1 MASGRR
7 GGVVLVLALLLA
19 VPAGASARLVTW
31 GSSLTASPTQTVSGN
46 WDGDVEF
53 WNTALGPGRA
63 SGVKPVVAA
72 PTSGRILKV
81 KLKTGN
87 DSRSVPLRFCVVQPL
102 GGGRFKVLTSSTPT
116 LNLPAHSP
124 GIHTFALTPPHVK
137 YGMPI
142 NKGDFLAIA
151 TPGVKP
157 EASIW
162 YGAVP
167 GGSVDH
173 FHAHAAT
180 QNPGFVWNGTAH
192 PGLELLMQVVM
203 RPGPSYHFHLP

>member
-1 MASGRR
+1 VIAGGRNL
-7 GGVVLVLALLLA
+7 GVATVLALTPAIALPAAASA
-19 VPAGASARLVTW
+19 VP
-31 GSSLTASPTQTVSGN
+31 
-46 WDGDVEF
+46 
-53 WNTALGPGRA
+53 
-63 SGVKPVVAA
+63 
-72 PTSGRILKV
+72 I
-81 KLKTGN
+81 
-87 DSRSVPLRFCVVQPL
+87 RFSVVQAL
-102 GGGRFKVLTSSTPT
+102 GGGRFKVLTTSTPA

-124 GIHTFALTPPHVK
+124 GVHTFSLSPPHVRYK
-137 YGMPI
+137 MPI
-142 NKGDFLAIA
+142 NKGNYLAID

-162 YGAVP
+162 YGAVA

-192 PGLELLMQVVM
+192 PGLELLMQVIE